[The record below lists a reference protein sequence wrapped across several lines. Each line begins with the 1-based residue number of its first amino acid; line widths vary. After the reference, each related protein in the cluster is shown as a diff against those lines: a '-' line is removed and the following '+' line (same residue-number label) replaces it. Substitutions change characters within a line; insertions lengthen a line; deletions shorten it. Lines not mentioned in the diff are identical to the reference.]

1 MKAKKALRKAL
12 EQPWLYN
19 DEELK
24 RLKSALNDAEEMGV
38 QELWHR
44 RTTQGFSNYPQELLQ
59 EKNTYSNPEPT
70 DNVSTERL
78 PL

>member
-24 RLKSALNDAEEMGV
+24 TLENKLRDLEGMGV

-44 RTTQGFSNYPQELLQ
+44 RSTMGFSN
-59 EKNTYSNPEPT
+59 SPEQL
-70 DNVSTERL
+70 NG
-78 PL
+78 

>member
-19 DEELK
+19 EEELK
-24 RLKSALNDAEEMGV
+24 RLKGALQSAEEIGV

-44 RTTQGFSNYPQELLQ
+44 RTTLGFANE
-59 EKNTYSNPEPT
+59 PEQL
-70 DNVSTERL
+70 NG
-78 PL
+78 

>member
-19 DEELK
+19 EEELK
-24 RLKSALNDAEEMGV
+24 RLQTALKQAEDMGV

-44 RTTQGFSNYPQELLQ
+44 RTTLGFANE
-59 EKNTYSNPEPT
+59 PEQL
-70 DNVSTERL
+70 NG
-78 PL
+78 

>member
-19 DEELK
+19 DEELA
-24 RLKSALNDAEEMGV
+24 RLKKALNDAEEIGV

-44 RTTQGFSNYPQELLQ
+44 RTTLGFSNP
-59 EKNTYSNPEPT
+59 PEML
-70 DNVSTERL
+70 NE
-78 PL
+78 

>member
-19 DEELK
+19 EEELK
-24 RLKSALNDAEEMGV
+24 RLQGALKQAEDMGV

-44 RTTQGFSNYPQELLQ
+44 RTTIGFANE
-59 EKNTYSNPEPT
+59 PEQL
-70 DNVSTERL
+70 NG
-78 PL
+78 

>member
-19 DEELK
+19 EEELK
-24 RLKSALNDAEEMGV
+24 KLQTALKQAEDVGV

-44 RTTQGFSNYPQELLQ
+44 RTTLGFSNE
-59 EKNTYSNPEPT
+59 PEQL
-70 DNVSTERL
+70 NG
-78 PL
+78 

>member
-19 DEELK
+19 EEELK
-24 RLKSALNDAEEMGV
+24 QLQNALKKAEDVGV

-44 RTTQGFSNYPQELLQ
+44 RTTLGFANE
-59 EKNTYSNPEPT
+59 PEQL
-70 DNVSTERL
+70 NG
-78 PL
+78 

>member
-19 DEELK
+19 EEELK
-24 RLKSALNDAEEMGV
+24 QLQNALKKAEDVGV

-44 RTTQGFSNYPQELLQ
+44 RTTMGFSNP
-59 EKNTYSNPEPT
+59 PEML
-70 DNVSTERL
+70 NE
-78 PL
+78 

>member
-19 DEELK
+19 EEELK
-24 RLKSALNDAEEMGV
+24 RLKSALDQAEDMGV

-44 RTTQGFSNYPQELLQ
+44 GTTQGFSN
-59 EKNTYSNPEPT
+59 
-70 DNVSTERL
+70 
-78 PL
+78 